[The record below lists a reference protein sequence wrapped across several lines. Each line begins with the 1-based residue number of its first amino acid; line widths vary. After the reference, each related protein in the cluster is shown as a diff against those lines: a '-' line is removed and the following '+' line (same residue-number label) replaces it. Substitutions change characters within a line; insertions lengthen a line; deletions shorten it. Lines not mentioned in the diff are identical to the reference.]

1 MIAEQFDISRIAAS
15 RQLTRLILPK
25 LTMDGSTLFG
35 TDGDRD
41 DDEGYDWMGEES
53 ILPNSLGQQHQYLP
67 NNQPIRSIVIS
78 GVTSGRGR
86 ELFEYFCKHG
96 HHVAGCGVLPSAI
109 QSMKMKFPNSKLAV
123 VDTTDVESVGQLA
136 SELDASGMDIDMII
150 ANAEVSPGPEQTR
163 RCLAWEMTGADLDRT
178 MDANVKGIHN
188 MIRHFVPRL
197 IQKNNAASTST
208 STSRGVR
215 KERVFVA
222 MLPSMGA
229 RLDPLLAAHCA
240 SSFAVEG
247 LIKCVA
253 MSIPEP
259 LSAITFS
266 SSEVDGSV
274 EHDKQLASVGNENCH
289 SSGVESQWVNIAAP
303 MLLQMNRD
311 SNGKSMSI

>member
-1 MIAEQFDISRIAAS
+1 MIAEQFDISRTAAS

-25 LTMDGSTLFG
+25 LTMDGSTLFR
-35 TDGDRD
+35 TDGDGSD
-41 DDEGYDWMGEES
+41 DDYDWMGEES
-53 ILPNSLGQQHQYLP
+53 NSLGQQHQP
-67 NNQPIRSIVIS
+67 NQPVRSIVIS
-78 GVTSGRGR
+78 GATSGRGR
-86 ELFEYFCKHG
+86 ELFEYFCNHG
-96 HHVAGCGVLPSAI
+96 HNVAGCGVLASAI
-109 QSMKMKFPNSKLAV
+109 RSMKMKFPKSKLDV
-123 VDTTDVESVGQLA
+123 VDTTDVESVGQWA
-136 SELDASGMDIDMII
+136 SKLDASGMDIDMII
-150 ANAEVSPGPEQTR
+150 ANAEVSPGTEQTR
-163 RCLAWEMTGADLDRT
+163 RCPAWEMTGADLDRT
-178 MDANVKGIHN
+178 MDANVKGIHT

-197 IQKNNAASTST
+197 IHKNNASG
-208 STSRGVR
+208 GVR

-222 MLPSMGA
+222 MSPSMGA

-274 EHDKQLASVGNENCH
+274 QHDKQLASVGNENCH
-289 SSGVESQWVNIAAP
+289 SSGDESQWVNIAAP
-303 MLLQMNRD
+303 MLLHMNRD

>member
-35 TDGDRD
+35 TDGDGD

-53 ILPNSLGQQHQYLP
+53 ILPNSLGQQHQYLT
-67 NNQPIRSIVIS
+67 NNQPMRSIVIS

-86 ELFEYFCKHG
+86 ELFEYLCNHG
-96 HHVAGCGVLPSAI
+96 HNVAGCGVLPSAI
-109 QSMKMKFPNSKLAV
+109 QSLKTKFPTSKLDV
-123 VDTTDVESVGQLA
+123 VDTTDVESVGQWA
-136 SELDASGMDIDMII
+136 SKLDASGMDIDMII

-163 RCLAWEMTGADLDRT
+163 RCPAWEMTGADLDRT
-178 MDANVKGIHN
+178 MDANVKGIHT

-197 IQKNNAASTST
+197 IQKNNAAATST
-208 STSRGVR
+208 SGGVR

-222 MLPSMGA
+222 MSPSMGA

-266 SSEVDGSV
+266 SSEVVDGSV
-274 EHDKQLASVGNENCH
+274 QHDKQLASVGNVNYH
-289 SSGVESQWVNIAAP
+289 SGGDESQWVNIAAP
-303 MLLQMNRD
+303 MLLHMNRD

>member
-35 TDGDRD
+35 TDCDRD

-123 VDTTDVESVGQLA
+123 VDTTDVESVGQWA

-150 ANAEVSPGPEQTR
+150 ANAEVSPGPEHTR
-163 RCLAWEMTGADLDRT
+163 RCPAWEMTGADLDRT
-178 MDANVKGIHN
+178 MDANVKGIHT

-197 IQKNNAASTST
+197 IQKNNATSG
-208 STSRGVR
+208 GVR

-222 MLPSMGA
+222 MSPSMGV
-229 RLDPLLAAHCA
+229 RLEPLLAAHCA

-266 SSEVDGSV
+266 SSKVDGSV
-274 EHDKQLASVGNENCH
+274 QHDKGASVGNENSH
-289 SSGVESQWVNIAAP
+289 SSGGGSQWVNIAAP
-303 MLLQMNRD
+303 MLLHMKRD